1 MSKDHYYL
9 FHNHTRY
16 ELKPNQPYVFGRVR
30 GDFSFAA
37 DELISRRHAIIEW
50 RGDRLLLKD
59 LGSTNGT
66 KLNGGMCKED
76 FLNPGD
82 EIEIGSQKV
91 TFVYEN
97 DEEKYQDLTGHPELD
112 DKAQASGTDTMYIEN
127 KVRTLLDDL
136 NDPNLK
142 EQVEDIKLL
151 YDNKKKRLPQGESKE
166 ASQNAFIDA
175 LTGVSNRLRFD
186 KFIESEIGRATRY
199 ESDLALL
206 LVDIDYFKLF
216 NKTHGSSEGDEV
228 LQLVARIL
236 EHNCRES
243 DSVCRFSGGAF
254 ALILPE
260 TDCKNAFIVA
270 EKLRAKVEELSASRI
285 QLPVTVSIGVAEF
298 DCLKTASADEL
309 ILAADQELNNA
320 KEAGRNQVGI
330 SL

>member
-1 MSKDHYYL
+1 MNKDHYYL

-30 GDFSFAA
+30 GDFSFAD

-66 KLNGGMCKED
+66 KLNGGACKEG
-76 FLNPGD
+76 FLSSGD

-91 TFVYEN
+91 TFVYEPD
-97 DEEKYQDLTGHPELD
+97 DEQYQDLTEHPKPD
-112 DKAQASGTDTMYIEN
+112 DAAQASGTDTMYIEN

-136 NDPNLK
+136 KDPNLK
-142 EQVEDIKLL
+142 EQAEDIKLL
-151 YDNKKKRLPQGESKE
+151 YDNKKNRLPQAEPKGGTQS
-166 ASQNAFIDA
+166 AFIDV
-175 LTGVSNRLRFD
+175 LTGISNRLCFD

-216 NKTHGSSEGDEV
+216 NNTHGSSEGDEV
-228 LQLVARIL
+228 LQLVARVL

-243 DSVCRFSGGAF
+243 DSVCRFAGGEF

-298 DCLKTASADEL
+298 DCLTTASVDEL
-309 ILAADQELNNA
+309 ILLADQQLNCA